1 MNIFTIMRNNIY
13 TFCKI
18 YSLFEFLYNLICLE
32 RNLPIQG
39 VFLSVAFFFVFVEW
53 SPTSSAQCLTL
64 HELKACPDGFFCEL
78 FATCCR
84 WTIDWL
90 PCGLRVV
97 FFVTYQGREY
107 QGMHLGL
114 WSMILVETLSYY
126 ISCFT
131 SLCNK
136 NVPLAR
142 TRNPPIWRRYHLET
156 RTNYLRRSR
165 TSCIS

>member
-1 MNIFTIMRNNIY
+1 MKYFSYNEKVDKRNNRNIY
-13 TFCKI
+13 IF
-18 YSLFEFLYNLICLE
+18 YSLLEFYFSVIWYASKEIFQSEEFFPYRIFLCLS
-32 RNLPIQG
+32 R
-39 VFLSVAFFFVFVEW
+39 VVADFLRTMLDFAQIKSV
-53 SPTSSAQCLTL
+53 SG
-64 HELKACPDGFFCEL
+64 GFFCEL

-107 QGMHLGL
+107 LGMHLEQ
-114 WSMILVETLSYY
+114 WSMILVGTLSYY

-136 NVPLAR
+136 K
-142 TRNPPIWRRYHLET
+142 RRAC
-156 RTNYLRRSR
+156 TNLQSVNLKN
-165 TSCIS
+165 TVISKRG